1 MSKSVFSIIVH
12 IGWPMWLLV
21 ILSLVSLALVV
32 ERFISLQRAKIL
44 PAKLLDEAFT
54 ATRTSLPSLEVVAHL
69 ENSSIYGKVL
79 AAGLRAMHAN
89 PKASEADVRSALE
102 GAGRA
107 AAHQLARFSSALA
120 TIAAIAP
127 LLGLLGTVVGLIDIF
142 TIQGATNGANP
153 AEMAGGIAMALY
165 TTASGL
171 LVAIPTLIFW
181 RYFRARVDAY
191 LLSME
196 VGTEAFARHLARFCK
211 Q

>member
-1 MSKSVFSIIVH
+1 
-12 IGWPMWLLV
+12 MWLL
-21 ILSLVSLALVV
+21 ILLSFVSLGLIV
-32 ERFISLQRAKIL
+32 ERFISLQRARVV
-44 PAKLLDEAFT
+44 PASLLDEALT
-54 ATRTSLPSLEVVAHL
+54 ATRASLPNLEVVAHL

-79 AAGLRAMHAN
+79 AAGLRTMHAN
-89 PKASEADVRSALE
+89 PKASQADVHSALE

-107 AAHQLARFSSALA
+107 AAHQLSRFSSALA

-142 TIQGATNGANP
+142 TVQGAANGANP

-181 RYFRARVDAY
+181 RYFRVRVDAY
-191 LLSME
+191 LLTME